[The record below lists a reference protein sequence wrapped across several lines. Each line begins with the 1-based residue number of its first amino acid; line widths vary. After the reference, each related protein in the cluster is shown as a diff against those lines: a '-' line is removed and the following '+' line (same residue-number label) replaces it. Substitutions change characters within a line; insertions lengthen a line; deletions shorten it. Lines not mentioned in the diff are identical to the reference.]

1 MNADLTSI
9 NPDTFKLGAESY
21 EQGKGSK
28 TQNYWLIACS
38 RDTSEFLTTSL
49 KTNSIKIIKKIGAQR
64 QQDMSIV
71 TEINLHYSV
80 LERSETILG
89 WFTEREE

>member
-49 KTNSIKIIKKIGAQR
+49 KTNSIKIIKKILLKHTIFSTKSAFCC
-64 QQDMSIV
+64 
-71 TEINLHYSV
+71 NLASKSMLYLWQKVQS
-80 LERSETILG
+80 LYLNE
-89 WFTEREE
+89 